1 MWSPF
6 VGGHSLPPAP
16 GQAAFPAGPEP
27 SPLPSSPP
35 AALPEYATAPHPNDV
50 AAPLVDLRNTVT
62 MPVLPLPA
70 PPPGM
75 PSSGAAP
82 APTSGLGATVISE
95 NGHTLG
101 LALLLVGVGGAIGV
115 KYGGLFGGS
124 AGAVYGGSAVNA
136 IRAARAVMQGTPE
149 ADREALVSASYAVVG
164 IGFAT
169 WLVWKTGDRKAAR

>member
-1 MWSPF
+1 MWSPWLS
-6 VGGHSLPPAP
+6 GPGLPPAP

-27 SPLPSSPP
+27 SLLPSSPP
-35 AALPEYATAPHPNDV
+35 AALPEYALAPHPNDV
-50 AAPLVDLRNTVT
+50 AAPLVDVRNTVT

-70 PPPGM
+70 PPSGM
-75 PSSGAAP
+75 PSSVAAP
-82 APTSGLGATVISE
+82 ASGFGAAAIPE

-115 KYGGLFGGS
+115 KYGGLFGGA
-124 AGAVYGGSAVNA
+124 AGTVYGGSAVNA

-169 WLVWKTGDRKAAR
+169 WLVWKTGNRKAAR